1 MFTGLVTDVGTIERV
16 SETPAGR
23 ELHVRCTY
31 TDLEPGESVAM
42 NGACLTVLDRG
53 DGWFTVAAVTTTL
66 ERTTISTWRQGK
78 RANLERSLAMGD
90 RMGGHIVQGHVDG
103 VARVTKVRRQ
113 ADALLIDLALSDG
126 LPELMVLH
134 GSIAVDGVSLT
145 VNELPAP
152 DKVGISIIDYT
163 ARHTTLGE
171 LREGDEVHV
180 EADIIGKYV
189 QRLAAPYVQRGAPS
203 GPLA

>member
-78 RANLERSLAMGD
+78 RANNHGRLQYAIGPNCAPNLQR
-90 RMGGHIVQGHVDG
+90 RMS
-103 VARVTKVRRQ
+103 R
-113 ADALLIDLALSDG
+113 
-126 LPELMVLH
+126 PFF
-134 GSIAVDGVSLT
+134 
-145 VNELPAP
+145 
-152 DKVGISIIDYT
+152 
-163 ARHTTLGE
+163 
-171 LREGDEVHV
+171 
-180 EADIIGKYV
+180 
-189 QRLAAPYVQRGAPS
+189 
-203 GPLA
+203 